1 MVINTYEEQMSI
13 RESSPMSRTSIAVVV
28 VLLCAAGYA
37 YMQGWF
43 NRSRPG
49 TEIESDKISANQ
61 AVEQQNITKDA
72 AQPTEPVP
80 APKL

>member
-13 RESSPMSRTSIAVVV
+13 RESSPMRRNSIAVVV

-43 NRSRPG
+43 DRSRSG
-49 TEIESDKISANQ
+49 TEIESNKVSTNQ
-61 AVEQQNITKDA
+61 AVEQQSNTKDA
-72 AQPTEPVP
+72 AEPVP
-80 APKL
+80 APKQ